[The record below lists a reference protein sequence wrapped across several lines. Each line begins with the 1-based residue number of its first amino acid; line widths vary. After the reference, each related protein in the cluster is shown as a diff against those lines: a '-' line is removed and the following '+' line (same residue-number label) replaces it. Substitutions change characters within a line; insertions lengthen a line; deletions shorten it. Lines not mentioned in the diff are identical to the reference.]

1 MWFNRI
7 LLAALVTKKEISNI
21 LKNIKVKI
29 YYLQSNARRICGFL
43 NFPWRAKICIHMRAE
58 IQILSRDSLH
68 CEEKNCL
75 GDKNPKHFML
85 FMSHYACQIF
95 STNSRIFQLCYIY
108 CEVSLKFVENNKTGI
123 YISFL
128 RFVWSFQFLW
138 IFILLTTH
146 RQNNSW
152 SDEAL
157 FNFHLDKTF

>member
-29 YYLQSNARRICGFL
+29 YYLQSI
-43 NFPWRAKICIHMRAE
+43 PWRATICIHMRAE
-58 IQILSRDSLH
+58 IQILSRESLH

-146 RQNNSW
+146 RQINSW

-157 FNFHLDKTF
+157 FNFHLYKTF